1 MPGLACCVGFSLV
14 VVSGGFSLVATCR
27 LLIMVVSPGEHRLN
41 SCGTRAEL
49 LCGMWDIPGSGIE
62 PVSHAL
68 TGAFFTTEPPGK
80 PPSLTRDHSRGNTSS
95 EKSSPFL
102 QMR

>member
-1 MPGLACCVGFSLV
+1 M
-14 VVSGGFSLVATCR
+14 GFSLVAGSGGYSLVAKCR
-27 LLIMVVSPGEHRLN
+27 LLTMVAPLGVEHRLN
-41 SCGTRAEL
+41 SCGTWAWL
-49 LCGMWDIPGSGIE
+49 LCGMWDIPGPGIE

-80 PPSLTRDHSRGNTSS
+80 PPSLTLDHSRDNTSS
-95 EKSSPFL
+95 EKLSPFL